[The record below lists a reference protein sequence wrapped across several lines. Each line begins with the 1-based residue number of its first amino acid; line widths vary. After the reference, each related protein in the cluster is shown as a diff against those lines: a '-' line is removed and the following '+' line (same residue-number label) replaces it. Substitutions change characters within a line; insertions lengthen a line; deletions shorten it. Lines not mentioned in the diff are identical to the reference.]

1 MLDVTTPVA
10 RELGFVKQGL
20 TTVKIQVLS
29 VGDGSY
35 RIR

>member
-1 MLDVTTPVA
+1 MLDVTMPVA